1 MYKLMEGIGRMES
14 GWTDG
19 NFEEEELCKYRNSK
33 VTIKRLT
40 F

>member
-1 MYKLMEGIGRMES
+1 MEGIGRLES

-19 NFEEEELCKYRNSK
+19 NFEEEKLSEYKNSK
-33 VTIKRLT
+33 VTIKLLT